1 MADQS
6 NPFSS
11 WPQDEEQRYVGG
23 ENNGVRIN
31 SMFSIESTD
40 PLGATKDKDNNI
52 NNNDP
57 EGDLMIIEGPTRES
71 SERGKDPL
79 SSHITTTE
87 NDNYGPV
94 TPTNM
99 IIQQHIDDDDSSEPL
114 INLDSMIQDSEQGES
129 DASDFHTANNNSS
142 SNRDNRASW
151 LNINSTSTSQGSQG
165 SYAHQV
171 PNLLGSY
178 GSTNNNK
185 NNDENHQPQQ
195 QKQQQNN
202 KTTAMKHSTEQ
213 QQFIPTPQNSDLD
226 DVLGRNGESM
236 KSDLDDI
243 LGPQEDDDADDDDA
257 DVGKPSDLD
266 DTLGPYEGSTVTGE
280 EPSYDGGVPP
290 ARATTTTTTTTTDA
304 AAQSKNDN
312 IDYTSEYVHFRESE
326 EKKEGSSSDNER
338 KTKSKKQPNNN
349 RRPSPLQ
356 LDHSYPDSHHKRMEE
371 SLIPL
376 PNAMVGY
383 CNLAE
388 TPKGGGGGG
397 DNSSTTSPCKV
408 TPSASRRAIDNIGE
422 ALLGRTDVDA
432 DSYAWSPR
440 EAANIL
446 PEPSSDGMSTAFDTA
461 FEESALGEDQHSPSM
476 ASVTEKVI
484 TAASISG
491 HNHNMISRQ
500 QGPSPKLKSKPSST
514 KAQQQQQQQ
523 QSQHTRQS
531 EMKMNDFVE
540 SSSTWESRGTGM
552 TGMKSFTS
560 ASSNGDGGDTTTQ
573 GGDDETT
580 LGVDTNESSMWDAS
594 TRADTFS
601 PAESSCDT
609 SYMGHTNSRRD
620 TFSPRANSML
630 SPNVSSDTG
639 TFSPSS
645 RRASRFNQIDSSQL
659 SQTEDDTQFSP
670 TEHTYRSDFS
680 PTEESQFSATDHSG
694 TQFTFAS
701 QSQLLSNTT
710 SAEEEEQVAA
720 TRVAERGSS
729 SRNSVSA
736 TGAAAATANNDTFD
750 DEGGDDSSKGGRMW
764 QEAQVQASN
773 SKDTP
778 LSPRAKKFAESIM
791 ARTRSRAEPDAL
803 LDNASNVE
811 GTMEKPTRSMIKIS
825 TQEEDG
831 FIAST
836 GIAKK
841 RGRVVQL
848 LTIALLSFLI
858 AFLGGFWALSS
869 CHFMSIAIEADGV
882 EFDLRFGLW
891 IYSPIDSAFQGYSY
905 CNQYD
910 GDFVADAPWFGRISS
925 LIALAGGGFSLGV
938 LWLYLVAGRCVQQIW
953 TSAVFAAAISGVLQL
968 LTLSVFA
975 GPLCSQEVCTLG
987 PAGIASIVAGCF
999 YFVLAFEMHYQNP
1012 LVLKLDDS
1020 ISGVPTREHPSQ
1032 LMNNLEMTDF
1042 EYGAKAYV
1050 HRLTFGDTNP
1060 YPSLDDVPRENQQP
1074 VGETTTRRGR
1084 TKNRKG
1090 SYVPPSAIV

>member
-1 MADQS
+1 MTEQQP
-6 NPFSS
+6 NPSS
-11 WPQDEEQRYVGG
+11 RWPLDDHQQYVGG

-40 PLGATKDKDNNI
+40 RLGATKKDKNKTNI

-57 EGDLMIIEGPTRES
+57 QGDLMIMEGPAEES
-71 SERGKDPL
+71 SERGKDPPT
-79 SSHITTTE
+79 SRTTPTDY
-87 NDNYGPV
+87 DNYGPV

-99 IIQQHIDDDDSSEPL
+99 IIQQHIDDDSSSEPI
-114 INLDSMIQDSEQGES
+114 INLDSVSQSQS
-129 DASDFHTANNNSS
+129 DVSDLNHAANNNN
-142 SNRDNRASW
+142 SNRHSNKTSW

-171 PNLLGSY
+171 PKLLGSY
-178 GSTNNNK
+178 GSTKNNNK
-185 NNDENHQPQQ
+185 TDANHQPQH
-195 QKQQQNN
+195 QKQQQHN
-202 KTTAMKHSTEQ
+202 KTTEKQTIER
-213 QQFIPTPQNSDLD
+213 QQFIPTPQNSNLSLD
-226 DVLGRNGESM
+226 DVLGPNGESM

-243 LGPQEDDDADDDDA
+243 LGPQEGDDADADA

-266 DTLGPYEGSTVTGE
+266 DTLGPYEGSTVTGG
-280 EPSYDGGVPP
+280 EPSYDGVVPP
-290 ARATTTTTTTTTDA
+290 ARATTTTTTTASTSTA
-304 AAQSKNDN
+304 ADQSKNNN

-338 KTKSKKQPNNN
+338 KEISKKQSNNN
-349 RRPSPLQ
+349 RRPTPLQ
-356 LDHSYPDSHHKRMEE
+356 VNHSYPDSHHKRMDE

-388 TPKGGGGGG
+388 TPKGEGG
-397 DNSSTTSPCKV
+397 DNISTTSSCRM

-440 EAANIL
+440 EAAHIL

-461 FEESALGEDQHSPSM
+461 FEESAMGEDQRSPSM
-476 ASVTEKVI
+476 ASVTEKVT

-491 HNHNMISRQ
+491 HNHNTILRHQ
-500 QGPSPKLKSKPSST
+500 EPSSSKSKPSST
-514 KAQQQQQQQ
+514 IVQQQQK
-523 QSQHTRQS
+523 QSQHTRLS
-531 EMKMNDFVE
+531 ELRINDSIE
-540 SSSTWESRGTGM
+540 SSSTWESKGTGI
-552 TGMKSFTS
+552 TGMKSSMS
-560 ASSNGDGGDTTTQ
+560 ASTNGDGGDTTTQ

-580 LGVDTNESSMWDAS
+580 LGVDTNESSMWEAS
-594 TRADTFS
+594 TRADTFNT
-601 PAESSCDT
+601 AESSCNT
-609 SYMGHTNSRRD
+609 SYTGHTNSRRD

-630 SPNVSSDTG
+630 SPNVSSDT
-639 TFSPSS
+639 FSPSS
-645 RRASRFNQIDSSQL
+645 RRTSRFSQTDSSQF

-680 PTEESQFSATDHSG
+680 PTEQSQFSPTDHSG

-710 SAEEEEQVAA
+710 SAEEEEEIAA
-720 TRVAERGSS
+720 KRLVERGSS
-729 SRNSVSA
+729 SRNG
-736 TGAAAATANNDTFD
+736 GAAAAAAAASNDKFD
-750 DEGGDDSSKGGRMW
+750 DEDGDDGSKGGRMW

-773 SKDTP
+773 SKNTP

-791 ARTRSRAEPDAL
+791 ARTRSRADPDAL
-803 LDNASNVE
+803 LDNTSNVE
-811 GTMEKPTRSMIKIS
+811 GTMEKPTRSMVKIS

-831 FIAST
+831 FIEST

-869 CHFMSIAIEADGV
+869 CHFVSVAVQVDDV
-882 EFDLRFGLW
+882 EFNLRFGLW

-968 LTLSVFA
+968 STLSIFA
-975 GPLCSQEVCTLG
+975 GPICSQEVCTLG

-1020 ISGVPTREHPSQ
+1020 ISGIPTREHPSQ
-1032 LMNNLEMTDF
+1032 LMTNLEMTDF

-1060 YPSLDDVPRENQQP
+1060 YPSLDEVQRENQYP
-1074 VGETTTRRGR
+1074 VGETTMRGR

>member
-6 NPFSS
+6 NHPSSS
-11 WPQDEEQRYVGG
+11 WPLDEEQRYVGG
-23 ENNGVRIN
+23 ENPGVRIN

-40 PLGATKDKDNNI
+40 PSGATKDKNNNI
-52 NNNDP
+52 HNNDP
-57 EGDLMIIEGPTRES
+57 QGDLMIMDGPTRES
-71 SERGKDPL
+71 SERGKDPPT
-79 SSHITTTE
+79 SHITTTE
-87 NDNYGPV
+87 NDNYGPA

-114 INLDSMIQDSEQGES
+114 INLDSMIQDSEKSQS

-142 SNRDNRASW
+142 SNRENRASW
-151 LNINSTSTSQGSQG
+151 LTINSTSTSQGSQG

-171 PNLLGSY
+171 PHLLGSY

-185 NNDENHQPQQ
+185 NNDDVNHQPQQ

-202 KTTAMKHSTEQ
+202 KTTTKKQSIEQ

-236 KSDLDDI
+236 QSDLDDI
-243 LGPQEDDDADDDDA
+243 LGPQEDDDADDDDDDA

-266 DTLGPYEGSTVTGE
+266 DTLGPYEGSTVTGG

-290 ARATTTTTTTTTDA
+290 ARATTNTTA

-326 EKKEGSSSDNER
+326 EKKEVSSSDNER
-338 KTKSKKQPNNN
+338 QTKSKKQPNNN

-356 LDHSYPDSHHKRMEE
+356 VDHSYPDSHHKRMEE

-388 TPKGGGGGG
+388 TPKGGGGE
-397 DNSSTTSPCKV
+397 NSSTTSSCKV

-446 PEPSSDGMSTAFDTA
+446 PEPSSDGMSTAFGTA

-476 ASVTEKVI
+476 ASVTVKVI

-491 HNHNMISRQ
+491 HNHNMISRHQ
-500 QGPSPKLKSKPSST
+500 EPSSKSKPSST
-514 KAQQQQQQQ
+514 KAQQQQQL
-523 QSQHTRQS
+523 SHHTRQS
-531 EMKMNDFVE
+531 ELRMNDFVE
-540 SSSTWESRGTGM
+540 SSSTWESRGIGI
-552 TGMKSFTS
+552 TGMKSCTS
-560 ASSNGDGGDTTTQ
+560 GSSNGDGGDTTTQ

-594 TRADTFS
+594 TRDDTFS
-601 PAESSCDT
+601 PAESSCNT
-609 SYMGHTNSRRD
+609 SYTGHKNSRRD

-630 SPNVSSDTG
+630 SPNASSD

-645 RRASRFNQIDSSQL
+645 RRTSRYSQTDSSQF

-670 TEHTYRSDFS
+670 TENTYRSDFS
-680 PTEESQFSATDHSG
+680 RTEQSQFSPTDHSG

-710 SAEEEEQVAA
+710 SAEEEFAA
-720 TRVAERGSS
+720 TRVVGRGSS
-729 SRNSVSA
+729 SRNGVSA
-736 TGAAAATANNDTFD
+736 TGAAAATANNDKFD
-750 DEGGDDSSKGGRMW
+750 DEDGDDSSKR
-764 QEAQVQASN
+764 QATN
-773 SKDTP
+773 SKTAP
-778 LSPRAKKFAESIM
+778 SSPCAKKFAESIM
-791 ARTRSRAEPDAL
+791 ARTRSRADPDAL

-831 FIAST
+831 FIEST

-869 CHFMSIAIEADGV
+869 CHFMSIAIQVDDV

-968 LTLSVFA
+968 STLSIFA
-975 GPLCSQEVCTLG
+975 GPICSQEVCTLG

-1032 LMNNLEMTDF
+1032 LMTNLEMTDF

-1060 YPSLDDVPRENQQP
+1060 YPSLDVVQRENQRP
-1074 VGETTTRRGR
+1074 VGETTTRGR

-1090 SYVPPSAIV
+1090 SYVPPSAFV